1 MFANVFQRRLGLG
14 LSGLGFASALMMA
27 SGAGAQPITGAFNFQ
42 GELASGGT
50 PAAGLHDM
58 RFRLFDAASGGA
70 QVGSVLCAD
79 NVQVA
84 AGRFVTTL
92 DFGVNAFAGQ
102 RRFLEIDVRSDSGLN
117 CANNAGFTTL
127 GPRIE
132 VGATPYATFAPTA
145 GAAQTAASATNATNA
160 ASLNGQPASFYNS
173 ASNLSAGVL
182 ADARLSA
189 NVPRL
194 NAATSAFTGGVSAT
208 TLTGTHVGDGTGV
221 TNLNASNVAS
231 GTLADARLSAN
242 VPRFDALGTF
252 TQGIQAQGAG
262 FVAPNNGA
270 PTVRAELGWV
280 NDKATLRVTGSGAGA
295 RNGLTFGTISVA
307 EAMVLSDSGEL
318 GIGVTAPTQKLDVN
332 GAVRSR
338 TGGFVFPDG
347 STQQSALQAQN
358 QTGISGG
365 TQNPQRLRVVVNGVS
380 TGVLLAEPII
390 FNPNADTT
398 VRILRPLSGDATWR
412 NAYRNATNLPLV
424 LEVLNSTTNVVVA
437 TYTFA
442 SVRPVSWITQ
452 TADAG
457 GVYESISLVYPSNGL
472 NGNIPTK
479 VVSTPGDQRP
489 PIALFRNHLPATT
502 GVDTRLRIGTVV
514 RTDMTVLDNPRLT
527 NSPEPIPDIIEF
539 QVGYSPTST
548 ASLWPGFVANPRT
561 PFQARFVFETTP
573 FNYTTIFTSN
583 AAGAVTDFMLLK
595 VGDDGCPIE
604 IAAIKFAL

>member
-92 DFGVNAFAGQ
+92 DFGANAFAGQ
-102 RRFLEIDVRSDSGLN
+102 RRYLEIDVRSDSGLN

-194 NAATSAFTGGVSAT
+194 NAATSTFTGGVSAT

-242 VPRFDALGTF
+242 VPRLNAANVFSGALTAASF
-252 TQGIQAQGAG
+252 A
-262 FVAPNNGA
+262 
-270 PTVRAELGWV
+270 
-280 NDKATLRVTGSGAGA
+280 GSGAALVNLSASNVASGTLADA
-295 RNGLTFGTISVA
+295 RLSSNIPRLNAANTFALGMTINGDV
-307 EAMVLSDSGEL
+307 
-318 GIGVTAPTQKLDVN
+318 GIGTSAPEAPLHVRGGGSLGGIVVTPDVTDTQ
-332 GAVRSR
+332 S
-338 TGGFVFPDG
+338 
-347 STQQSALQAQN
+347 Q
-358 QTGISGG
+358 
-365 TQNPQRLRVVVNGVS
+365 
-380 TGVLLAEPII
+380 VLLAENTTASNAMLMRYNGTTNNLEFRGLAADVESAAHMTIGRDSGVVTVTDTARVNGVLTAAGGLAIPATERSLWINATNFQII
-390 FNPNADTT
+390 FNGAYIWGNFATSISNTDVFGGTCRAVAGVSLPDGAVVTRVVVLADDTADVNATAKLRRFSYANPNTLVTMATVSTSGTSGTQTRTDTSISSAT
-398 VRILRPLSGDATWR
+398 IDLRTYIYDVELSIPRESEGNLFVYGVRIDYTIVTPL
-412 NAYRNATNLPLV
+412 P
-424 LEVLNSTTNVVVA
+424 
-437 TYTFA
+437 
-442 SVRPVSWITQ
+442 
-452 TADAG
+452 
-457 GVYESISLVYPSNGL
+457 
-472 NGNIPTK
+472 
-479 VVSTPGDQRP
+479 
-489 PIALFRNHLPATT
+489 
-502 GVDTRLRIGTVV
+502 
-514 RTDMTVLDNPRLT
+514 
-527 NSPEPIPDIIEF
+527 
-539 QVGYSPTST
+539 
-548 ASLWPGFVANPRT
+548 
-561 PFQARFVFETTP
+561 
-573 FNYTTIFTSN
+573 
-583 AAGAVTDFMLLK
+583 
-595 VGDDGCPIE
+595 
-604 IAAIKFAL
+604 

>member
-1 MFANVFQRRLGLG
+1 MHVLQVTHVMHKEHRMFANVFQRRLGLG
-14 LSGLGFASALMMA
+14 LSGLGFAAALMMA

-92 DFGVNAFAGQ
+92 DFGANAFAGQ

-182 ADARLSA
+182 ADARLST

-221 TNLNASNVAS
+221 TNLNASNVIS

-242 VPRFDALGTF
+242 VPRLNAANVFS
-252 TQGIQAQGAG
+252 GAMTAAS
-262 FVAPNNGA
+262 FA
-270 PTVRAELGWV
+270 
-280 NDKATLRVTGSGAGA
+280 GSGAGLVNLNASNVASGTLADA
-295 RNGLTFGTISVA
+295 RLSSNIPRLNAANTFALGMTINGDVGIGTSAPEAPLHVRGGGSLGGIVVTPDVTDTQSQILLA
-307 EAMVLSDSGEL
+307 ENTTASNAMLMRYNGTTNNLEFRGRAADVESAVHMTIGRDSGV
-318 GIGVTAPTQKLDVN
+318 VTVSGGLAIPATERSLWINATNFQIIFN
-332 GAVRSR
+332 GAYIWGNFATSISNTDVF
-338 TGGFVFPDG
+338 GGTCRAVAGVSLPDG
-347 STQQSALQAQN
+347 AVVT
-358 QTGISGG
+358 
-365 TQNPQRLRVVVNGVS
+365 RVVVLADDTADVNATAKMRRFSYVNPDTLTTMATVS
-380 TGVLLAEPII
+380 TSGTSGTQTRT
-390 FNPNADTT
+390 DTSISSAT
-398 VRILRPLSGDATWR
+398 IDLRTYIYDVELSIPRESEGNLFVYGVRIDYTIVTPL
-412 NAYRNATNLPLV
+412 P
-424 LEVLNSTTNVVVA
+424 
-437 TYTFA
+437 
-442 SVRPVSWITQ
+442 
-452 TADAG
+452 
-457 GVYESISLVYPSNGL
+457 
-472 NGNIPTK
+472 
-479 VVSTPGDQRP
+479 
-489 PIALFRNHLPATT
+489 
-502 GVDTRLRIGTVV
+502 
-514 RTDMTVLDNPRLT
+514 
-527 NSPEPIPDIIEF
+527 
-539 QVGYSPTST
+539 
-548 ASLWPGFVANPRT
+548 
-561 PFQARFVFETTP
+561 
-573 FNYTTIFTSN
+573 
-583 AAGAVTDFMLLK
+583 
-595 VGDDGCPIE
+595 
-604 IAAIKFAL
+604 

>member
-242 VPRFDALGTF
+242 VPRLNAANVFSGALTAASF
-252 TQGIQAQGAG
+252 A
-262 FVAPNNGA
+262 
-270 PTVRAELGWV
+270 
-280 NDKATLRVTGSGAGA
+280 GSGAALVNLSASNVASGTLADA
-295 RNGLTFGTISVA
+295 RLSSNIPRLNAANTFALGMTINGDV
-307 EAMVLSDSGEL
+307 
-318 GIGVTAPTQKLDVN
+318 GIGTSAPEAPLHVRGGGSLGGIVVTPDVTDTQ
-332 GAVRSR
+332 S
-338 TGGFVFPDG
+338 
-347 STQQSALQAQN
+347 Q
-358 QTGISGG
+358 
-365 TQNPQRLRVVVNGVS
+365 
-380 TGVLLAEPII
+380 VLLAENTTASNAMLMRYNGTTNNLEFRGLAADVESAAHMTIGRDSGVVTVTDTARVNGVLTAAGGLAIPATERSLWINATNFQII
-390 FNPNADTT
+390 FNGAYIWGNFATSISNTDVFGGTCRAVAGVSLPDGAVVTRVVVLADDTADVNATAKLRRFSYANPNTLVTMATVSTSGTSGTQTRTDTSISSAT
-398 VRILRPLSGDATWR
+398 IDLRTYIYDVELSIPRESEGNLFVYGVRIDYTIVTPL
-412 NAYRNATNLPLV
+412 P
-424 LEVLNSTTNVVVA
+424 
-437 TYTFA
+437 
-442 SVRPVSWITQ
+442 
-452 TADAG
+452 
-457 GVYESISLVYPSNGL
+457 
-472 NGNIPTK
+472 
-479 VVSTPGDQRP
+479 
-489 PIALFRNHLPATT
+489 
-502 GVDTRLRIGTVV
+502 
-514 RTDMTVLDNPRLT
+514 
-527 NSPEPIPDIIEF
+527 
-539 QVGYSPTST
+539 
-548 ASLWPGFVANPRT
+548 
-561 PFQARFVFETTP
+561 
-573 FNYTTIFTSN
+573 
-583 AAGAVTDFMLLK
+583 
-595 VGDDGCPIE
+595 
-604 IAAIKFAL
+604 

>member
-14 LSGLGFASALMMA
+14 LSGLGFAAALMMA

-92 DFGVNAFAGQ
+92 DFGANAFAGQ

-182 ADARLSA
+182 ADARLST

-242 VPRFDALGTF
+242 VPRLNAANVFS
-252 TQGIQAQGAG
+252 GAMTAAS
-262 FVAPNNGA
+262 FA
-270 PTVRAELGWV
+270 
-280 NDKATLRVTGSGAGA
+280 GSGAGLVNLNASNVASGTLADA
-295 RNGLTFGTISVA
+295 RLSSNIPRLNTVNTFALGMTINGDVGIGTSAPEAPLHVRGGGSLGGIVVTPDVTDTQSQILLA
-307 EAMVLSDSGEL
+307 ENTTASNAMLMRYNGTTNNLEFRGRAADVESAVHMTIGRDSGV
-318 GIGVTAPTQKLDVN
+318 VTVSGGLAIPATERSLWINATNFQIIFN
-332 GAVRSR
+332 GAYIWGNFATSISNTDVF
-338 TGGFVFPDG
+338 GGTCRAVAGVSLPDG
-347 STQQSALQAQN
+347 AVVT
-358 QTGISGG
+358 
-365 TQNPQRLRVVVNGVS
+365 RVVVLADDTADVNATAKMRRFSYVNPDTLTTMATVS
-380 TGVLLAEPII
+380 TSGTSGTQTRT
-390 FNPNADTT
+390 DTSISSAT
-398 VRILRPLSGDATWR
+398 IDLRTYIYDVELSIPRESEGNLFVYGVRIDYTIVTPL
-412 NAYRNATNLPLV
+412 P
-424 LEVLNSTTNVVVA
+424 
-437 TYTFA
+437 
-442 SVRPVSWITQ
+442 
-452 TADAG
+452 
-457 GVYESISLVYPSNGL
+457 
-472 NGNIPTK
+472 
-479 VVSTPGDQRP
+479 
-489 PIALFRNHLPATT
+489 
-502 GVDTRLRIGTVV
+502 
-514 RTDMTVLDNPRLT
+514 
-527 NSPEPIPDIIEF
+527 
-539 QVGYSPTST
+539 
-548 ASLWPGFVANPRT
+548 
-561 PFQARFVFETTP
+561 
-573 FNYTTIFTSN
+573 
-583 AAGAVTDFMLLK
+583 
-595 VGDDGCPIE
+595 
-604 IAAIKFAL
+604 